1 MMHSYFLAPQAAQFR
16 CLVGYV
22 CLLGLLVLGPLA
34 ARAQAVAAGSGF
46 SFSIHA
52 DGTLWAS
59 GYNGNGQL
67 GDGGAPQSRVLPVR
81 IGTQR
86 WQTVASG
93 SYFTEAIR
101 SDGSLWAWGRNDKGE
116 LGDGTNLNRA
126 VPVRVGTATNWRS
139 LALGANHTLALKA
152 DGTLWAWG
160 RDDNGQLG
168 DGTTDGNVN
177 SSPVQVGTDTWRSIA
192 ASQYHSL
199 AVRTD
204 GTLWA
209 WGFNGDSQLG
219 DGTTTQR
226 AVPTQIGSLTTWRS
240 VAAGSF
246 ALHGVAIRTD
256 GTLWAWGRNVNN
268 QLGNGTATVSRSP
281 VQIGSATTWK
291 QAVVGPT
298 YTVALRTD
306 GTLWGWGNNDYGQLG
321 DGSTTNQATPA
332 QMGTVTTWQALSTG
346 NYHTLALRTDNSVWA
361 FGWNSDGQLG
371 SPDAPNPLHAT
382 PTQVGT
388 ALDWAAAAVGSDFTV
403 ATKTTGELLSWG
415 ENISGQLGQ
424 GSALKMI
431 LPTPAPVAGAATW
444 QRGSAGLRHGAGI
457 RSDGSLWGWGQNGNG
472 QTGQGSA
479 FNNPPVSTPVPVSA
493 GSTWQS
499 LSAGQEFTLAIRTD
513 GTLWAWGLNNVGQLG
528 DGTTVTRPAP
538 VQVGTDANWL
548 RVSAGVGF
556 ALGLRT
562 DGTLWA
568 WGTNGN
574 GQLGDGTTTQRLL
587 PVPIGSATWQQVAA
601 GSAHGAA
608 LRADG
613 TLWTWGY
620 NGNGQ
625 LGDGTTTQ
633 RLSPV
638 PIGAAVWQQVAA
650 GGSQTFGLRPD
661 GSLWSSGYN
670 ASGQLG
676 DGTTTQRTT
685 FARVGA
691 ATWQSVAT
699 GATASH
705 TVGVQ
710 ADGSLWAWGLNSYG
724 QTGLPITAPA
734 PVLVSP
740 AQAALPVELTAF
752 TATAEGPT
760 AVRLAWATATEK
772 HSQAFEVERSTDGE
786 RFAAIGTVAAAGTS
800 SAPRSYELLDGQLP
814 TTAATRYYRLRQV
827 DLDGT
832 FSYSPVRTVAFK
844 QSLSAS
850 VTLFPNPA
858 HGAAML
864 TGAQPG
870 TVVTVFDALGRPV
883 LSAPADAAGTA
894 ALGLPAGLSPG
905 VYVVRTGPQALRLT
919 VE

>member
-1 MMHSYFLAPQAAQFR
+1 MHSYSLAPRGAQPR
-16 CLVGYV
+16 RLLGLV
-22 CLLGLLVLGPLA
+22 LGLLVALLPVA
-34 ARAQAVAAGSGF
+34 ARAQAVAAGGST

-52 DGTLWAS
+52 DGTLWGS

-67 GDGGAPQSRVLPVR
+67 GDGGAPQARTLPVR

-93 SYFTEAIR
+93 SFFTQAIR
-101 SDGSLWAWGRNDKGE
+101 SDGSLWAWGRNDRGE
-116 LGDGTNLNRA
+116 LGDGTSFNRA
-126 VPVRVGTATNWRS
+126 APVRVGTATNWRS
-139 LALGANHTLALKA
+139 LAVGANHTLALRADGTLWTWGRNDFGQLGDGTTNGNVNPNPVQVGTETTWRSIAAGQYHSLAVKA

-160 RDDNGQLG
+160 Q
-168 DGTTDGNVN
+168 
-177 SSPVQVGTDTWRSIA
+177 
-192 ASQYHSL
+192 
-199 AVRTD
+199 
-204 GTLWA
+204 
-209 WGFNGDSQLG
+209 NGDSQLG
-219 DGTTTQR
+219 DGSTTTR
-226 AVPTQIGSLTTWRS
+226 PSPTQIGLLTTWRS
-240 VAAGSF
+240 VAAGPF

-268 QLGNGTATVSRSP
+268 QLGDGTTTVRRSP

-321 DGSTTNQATPA
+321 DGSTTNQPTPT
-332 QMGTVTTWQALSTG
+332 QMGSVTTWQALATG
-346 NYHTLALRTDNSVWA
+346 NYQTLALRTDNSVWA

-388 ALDWAAAAVGSDFTV
+388 ALDWATAAVGSDFTT

-431 LPTPAPVAGAATW
+431 LPVPAPVAGAATW
-444 QRGSAGLRHGAGI
+444 QRSSVGLRHGAAI
-457 RSDGSLWGWGQNGNG
+457 RTDGSLWAWGQNGFG
-472 QTGQGSA
+472 QTGQNTA

-499 LSAGQEFTLAIRTD
+499 LSAGQEFTLAIRAD
-513 GTLWAWGLNNVGQLG
+513 GTLWAWGLNTSGQLG
-528 DGTTVTRPAP
+528 DGTLTTRLAP

-548 RVSAGVGF
+548 QVSAGVGF

-574 GQLGDGTTTQRLL
+574 GQLGDGTTTQRLA
-587 PVPIGSATWQQVAA
+587 PVPIGAAVWQQVAA
-601 GSAHGAA
+601 GSAHAVA
-608 LRADG
+608 IRADG
-613 TLWTWGY
+613 TLWAWGY

-633 RLSPV
+633 RLAPV
-638 PIGAAVWQQVAA
+638 PIGAATWQQVAA
-650 GGSQTFGLRPD
+650 GSNQTFGLRPD
-661 GSLWSSGYN
+661 GSLWSSGSN
-670 ASGQLG
+670 TSGQLG

-699 GATASH
+699 GATAVH
-705 TVGVQ
+705 TIAVQ
-710 ADGSLWAWGLNSYG
+710 ADGSLWAWGLNNYG

-734 PVLVSP
+734 PVQVSP

-752 TATAEGPT
+752 TATADGPT
-760 AVRLAWATATEK
+760 AVRLAWATASEK
-772 HSQAFEVERSTDGE
+772 DSKAFEVERSTDGHV
-786 RFAAIGTVAAAGTS
+786 FGIIGTVAAAGSS
-800 SAPRSYELLDGQLP
+800 SAPRRYELLDTQPLSRSV
-814 TTAATRYYRLRQV
+814 TLYYRLKQV
-827 DLDGT
+827 DVDGT
-832 FSYSPVRTVAFK
+832 FSYSPVRTVA
-844 QSLSAS
+844 LTGAAAG
-850 VTLFPNPA
+850 LALYPNPA
-858 HGAAML
+858 HGGAATL
-864 TGAQPG
+864 TGTLPG
-870 TVVTVFDALGRPV
+870 AVVTVLDALGRQV
-883 LSAPADAAGTA
+883 TAAPADAAGTA
-894 ALGLPAGLSPG
+894 TLPLPAGLAPG
-905 VYVVRTGPQALRLT
+905 VYVVRAGTQALRLA